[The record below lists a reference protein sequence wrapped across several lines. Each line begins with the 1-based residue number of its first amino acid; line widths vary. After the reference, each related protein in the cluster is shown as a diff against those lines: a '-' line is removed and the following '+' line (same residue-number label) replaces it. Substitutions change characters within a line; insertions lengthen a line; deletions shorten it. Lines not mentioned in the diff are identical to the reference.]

1 MKAKADVRRCRI
13 CGCTDDDCS
22 GCLGRT
28 GVRCSWVA
36 ADLCSACVSPGFS
49 TEVRIKRG
57 DANIASARVGGKTYR
72 CSATCGE
79 LEAAAGLAHKV
90 ALAVGAESAR
100 ICGYKCLSVVAA
112 RAVLVVVMR
121 NVQRGTGDGE
131 PQMAPIGA
139 EGDAW

>member
-1 MKAKADVRRCRI
+1 MKATNEVRRCRI
-13 CGCTDDDCS
+13 CGCTDEDCS
-22 GCLGRT
+22 GCIERSGQA
-28 GVRCSWVA
+28 CHWVA

-49 TEVRIKRG
+49 TAVRIKRG

-90 ALAVGAESAR
+90 AIAVGAESAR

-112 RAVLVVVMR
+112 RAVLVVVMPKCSAA
-121 NVQRGTGDGE
+121 RGA
-131 PQMAPIGA
+131 M
-139 EGDAW
+139 